1 MNPSGR
7 NWARQWH
14 REYDI
19 DPLYAFQS
27 PPRKGRGDELV
38 LAESGIQVRIL
49 RPLGLRMTQGRAMS
63 ALKVV
68 IASTHLGERFIN
80 DLRAEFPGVTFAPAY
95 SPADAA
101 REARDA
107 DVFFGWPDKR
117 TFETARKLQWIA
129 CPGAGVDRI
138 VAVGE
143 IVNSTVLLTNAPGPH
158 VAPMADYTLGV
169 MLALAHRLPQSVKEQ
184 ENREWN
190 TARYEGKIV
199 ELGAKTMGLY
209 GLGAI
214 GRAIAKRAAG
224 FDMTVY
230 AVDPHPSEVPT
241 HVKACWPVSGLDQM
255 CRTADWLVVAAPLTV
270 ETRRSIDRRRL
281 ALMKRDAYVIVV
293 SRGGVVDE
301 LALADA
307 LKEGRLAGA
316 ALDAT
321 EPEPI
326 DAASPLWGMPNVIIT
341 PHVSALSPELYE
353 GRRRIFR
360 ENLRRFIAGGELL
373 HLCDKRA
380 GY

>member
-1 MNPSGR
+1 MP
-7 NWARQWH
+7 
-14 REYDI
+14 
-19 DPLYAFQS
+19 
-27 PPRKGRGDELV
+27 
-38 LAESGIQVRIL
+38 
-49 RPLGLRMTQGRAMS
+49 

-80 DLRAEFPGVTFAPAY
+80 DLRADFPGVAFAPAY

-138 VAVGE
+138 VAIEE

-184 ENREWN
+184 EKREWN
-190 TARYEGKIV
+190 TARYERKIV
-199 ELGAKTMGLY
+199 ELAGKTIGLY

-224 FDMTVY
+224 FDMTLY
-230 AVDPHPSEVPT
+230 AVDPHPAEVPAN
-241 HVKACWPVSGLDQM
+241 VKACWPMSGLDQM
-255 CRTADWLVVAAPLTV
+255 CQIADWIIITAPLTV
-270 ETRRSIDRRRL
+270 ETRRSMDRRRL

-293 SRGGVVDE
+293 SRGGVVDQP
-301 LALADA
+301 ALVDA

-321 EPEPI
+321 EPEPL
-326 DAASPLWGMPNVIIT
+326 DAASPLWDMPNVIIT
-341 PHVSALSPELYE
+341 PHVSALSPEMYE

-360 ENLRRFIAGGELL
+360 ENVRRFIVGDELL

-380 GY
+380 GF